1 MIVWLASYPKSGN
14 TLLRSM
20 LAAYLFSNDGN
31 YFFDLIKNIKQFPHG
46 GLFMK
51 LGVDIKDHNETIK
64 NYLRVQETFNKKNAV
79 QFLKTH
85 SYLFNFNKQN
95 PFTNFNNSLGVIY
108 IVRDPR
114 NVVSSFAKFRNTT
127 IENAAEFMIK
137 SAGDGFTWTNTWSDN
152 FKSWKIFKKY
162 QKYMLI
168 KYEDLIQNREIV
180 FLEILKFI
188 YQLNNKKFEL
198 DKKKFDNVIKTTSFD
213 AMQKLEKKVG
223 FDETIID
230 KKTGKRIPFFN
241 LGPKNNWKESLN
253 SKIRLRLEKA
263 FKKEMEE
270 LGYLK

>member
-20 LAAYLFSNDGN
+20 LSAYLFSNDGN
-31 YFFDLIKNIKQFPHG
+31 YFFGLIKNIKQFPHG

-51 LGVDIKDHNETIK
+51 LGIDIKDHNETIK
-64 NYLRVQETFNKKNAV
+64 NYVRVQETFNKKNTV

-85 SYLFNFNKQN
+85 SYLFNFNKQY

-114 NVVSSFAKFRNTT
+114 NIVSSFAKFRNTT

-137 SAGDGFTWTNTWSDN
+137 SSGDGFTWTNTWSDN
-152 FKSWKIFKKY
+152 FNSWKIFKEYKR
-162 QKYMLI
+162 YMLI
-168 KYEDLIQNREIV
+168 KYEDFIENRELI
-180 FLEILKFI
+180 FLDVLKFI
-188 YQLNNKKFEL
+188 YKLNNTKFEL

>member
-31 YFFDLIKNIKQFPHG
+31 YFFGLIKNIKQFPHG

-114 NVVSSFAKFRNTT
+114 NVVSSFVKFRNTT

-137 SAGDGFTWTNTWSDN
+137 SAGDGFTWTNTWSEN
-152 FKSWKIFKKY
+152 FKSWKIFKQY
-162 QKYMLI
+162 QKYLLV
-168 KYEDLIQNREIV
+168 KYEDLIQNPEKVCSTIFDFVGINFTQECLNIQNNNRPIRTASEIQVRESISNDHQIKWKTYEP
-180 FLEILKFI
+180 FIAEII
-188 YQLNNKKFEL
+188 NNF
-198 DKKKFDNVIKTTSFD
+198 S
-213 AMQKLEKKVG
+213 
-223 FDETIID
+223 
-230 KKTGKRIPFFN
+230 
-241 LGPKNNWKESLN
+241 
-253 SKIRLRLEKA
+253 
-263 FKKEMEE
+263 
-270 LGYLK
+270 

>member
-152 FKSWKIFKKY
+152 FKSWKILKKY

-180 FLEILKFI
+180 FLEVLKFI

-223 FDETIID
+223 FDETVID

-270 LGYLK
+270 LGYS

>member
-20 LAAYLFSNDGN
+20 LSAYLFSNDGN
-31 YFFDLIKNIKQFPHG
+31 YFFGLIKNIKQFPHG

-51 LGVDIKDHNETIK
+51 LGIDIKDHNETIK
-64 NYLRVQETFNKKNAV
+64 NYVRVQETFNKKNAV

-180 FLEILKFI
+180 FLEVLKFI
-188 YQLNNKKFEL
+188 YQLNNTKFEL

-263 FKKEMEE
+263 FRKEMNE
-270 LGYLK
+270 LGYL